1 MMSINVWDDWMNRQ
15 ANDQVFRFAL
25 GQLGE
30 SLGETVFHFLMRRYE
45 TTLGNGRPC
54 DEIRATYG
62 FGPVGRRS
70 RRFRH
75 RRNPEAVRSAIC
87 AACTNTKS
95 NCRLE
100 RTTAEMTAKSKSPFV
115 MRCIVFSVFASIIEE
130 WFTSIAFWICL
141 WFCLPHYCGVI
152 CKYCLLC

>member
-1 MMSINVWDDWMNRQ
+1 
-15 ANDQVFRFAL
+15 
-25 GQLGE
+25 
-30 SLGETVFHFLMRRYE
+30 MRRLNESSSERPGISIRVRATGRKPRRNGFPFPYE
-45 TTLGNGRPC
+45 KIRNNLRKWKTVRWDSSDLR
-54 DEIRATYG
+54 IRARRA
-62 FGPVGRRS
+62 PV
-70 RRFRH
+70 RRFRQ

>member
-1 MMSINVWDDWMNRQ
+1 MNRQ

-70 RRFRH
+70 GAFATGETPKPLGALFVLPAQI
-75 RRNPEAVRSAIC
+75 RNRI
-87 AACTNTKS
+87 AA
-95 NCRLE
+95 
-100 RTTAEMTAKSKSPFV
+100 
-115 MRCIVFSVFASIIEE
+115 
-130 WFTSIAFWICL
+130 
-141 WFCLPHYCGVI
+141 
-152 CKYCLLC
+152 